1 MGYINVILTAIFV
14 FPVLAFFITLPYI
27 IYNYNKFGSILFIRT
42 LLIYL
47 FILYLLSAYFLI
59 IMPLPS
65 ISSVARLT
73 TKVQL
78 VPFDLISNIIRTVHF
93 NYKDISTY
101 VNIFRNPFVYQTIYN
116 FLLTVPFGIFLR
128 YYFKYSFIKTLLF
141 TFLLSLFFE
150 ITQLTGLYFI
160 YPNAYRL
167 FDVDDLIVNTLGGI
181 FGFLVTPL
189 VTMMLPTKEELDL
202 KSYIKGTKVSSTKRI
217 VTFIIDIV
225 IIIVFI
231 FLELL
236 IDHLYNL
243 TYNYALYAGISIF
256 IFYNLIPFITNGKT
270 IGYKITNIVI
280 TNEDIERCKRY
291 QVLFRNIIFSYIYI
305 PLLYYLYLLFKFIN
319 KIANYRYSLLIIIG
333 YISIVMIL
341 SIFILIRNFILHKRF
356 LYETIS
362 KTKVSS
368 TIEVPESS
376 TGSRSV

>member
-1 MGYINVILTAIFV
+1 MSYINIIITACIV
-14 FPVLAFFITLPYI
+14 FPVLAFFITLPFV
-27 IYNYNKFGSILFIRT
+27 IYNYNKYGSVLFIRA
-42 LLIYL
+42 LLIYG
-47 FILYLLSAYFLI
+47 FVLYLMSAYFLI

-65 ISSVARLT
+65 ISEVAKMT

-78 VPFDLISNIIRTVHF
+78 VPFDVFSKIYHTVYF
-93 NYKDISTY
+93 DYKDISTY
-101 VNIFRNPFVYQTIYN
+101 VNIFKNAYVYQSIYN

-128 YYFKYSFIKTLLF
+128 YYFRCNFKKTIFF

-150 ITQLTGLYFI
+150 LTQLTGLYFI

-243 TYNYALYAGISIF
+243 TYNYALYVGLSIF

>member
-231 FLELL
+231 GLELL

-243 TYNYALYAGISIF
+243 TYNYALYVGLSIF

-280 TNEDIERCKRY
+280 TNEDNERCKRY